1 MGCISFY
8 FMVRLSIPLILDA
21 SARLMIDEGHFT
33 ITFSHDSIAFK
44 IPTTRSLAEYLKVP
58 HYYVLPLFAA
68 MEEEALVTRAERVGI
83 MTTPE
88 GTRRMILLLSESYP
102 EESRAILGEELF
114 HLFLEW
120 IGNSGKPRGVPE
132 R

>member
-1 MGCISFY
+1 MP
-8 FMVRLSIPLILDA
+8 RLSIPLIFDA

-33 ITFSHDSIAFK
+33 ITFGHDSVAFK

-88 GTRRMILLLSESYP
+88 GTRRMITILSTSYL
-102 EESRAILGEELF
+102 EESRAILGDDLF
-114 HLFLEW
+114 HLFLER
-120 IGNSGKPRGVPE
+120 IENTGKLRG
-132 R
+132 